1 MERWLEEDEN
11 LEMWHDK
18 LSAKKRRIL
27 MTKWTAAAWKELSA
41 DQLLFKRLFQ
51 KNGCL
56 ITADDSDDNSIRPQ
70 GLESYEF

>member
-1 MERWLEEDEN
+1 
-11 LEMWHDK
+11 
-18 LSAKKRRIL
+18 

-51 KNGCL
+51 KTGCL
-56 ITADDSDDNSIRPQ
+56 ITADGSDDSSIRPQ